1 MCFDKALKIC
11 KLQKYDKY
19 HDISIDDFNRRLQR
33 LKYLKILFNIYKTIN
48 NFILNDY
55 NLDPLNEFM
64 QETNQNEFET
74 EYSIMIQSVYPLI
87 YYCFAMFYHHNADL
101 QAAKYYYLKVIQL
114 LGTTIALTWRLLTT
128 ITLMKFRN

>member
-1 MCFDKALKIC
+1 MI
-11 KLQKYDKY
+11 
-19 HDISIDDFNRRLQR
+19 FNRRLQR

-74 EYSIMIQSVYPLI
+74 EYSIMIQSVYPNLLLFC
-87 YYCFAMFYHHNADL
+87 YVLSHNAEFTSS
-101 QAAKYYYLKVIQL
+101 KIL
-114 LGTTIALTWRLLTT
+114 L
-128 ITLMKFRN
+128 F